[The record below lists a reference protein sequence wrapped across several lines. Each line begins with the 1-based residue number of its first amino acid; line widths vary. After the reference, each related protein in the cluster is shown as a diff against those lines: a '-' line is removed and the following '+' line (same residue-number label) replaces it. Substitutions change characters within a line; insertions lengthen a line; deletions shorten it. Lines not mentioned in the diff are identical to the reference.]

1 MEPEKVFLRAGGR
14 IIVLAAERF
23 TILAYCV
30 SATAGTVEADALA
43 VCLVVVNGF
52 PLVREVWLVA
62 VGFRTIVMVAFE
74 DVMKAKGHHIVH
86 ACLTA
91 FCHHCC
97 HRLHKVFL
105 V

>member
-1 MEPEKVFLRAGGR
+1 MEPENIFLRASGKVV
-14 IIVLAAERF
+14 VLAAERF
-23 TILAYCV
+23 AILAHRIG
-30 SATAGTVEADALA
+30 AMARTVETNALA
-43 VCLVVVNGF
+43 VGLVVVNGF
-52 PLVREVWLVA
+52 PLVGEVRLVA
-62 VGFRTIVMVAFE
+62 VGFRTLVMVALE
-74 DVMKAKGHHIVH
+74 DMVKAKGHHIVH